1 MQITP
6 LFEKNLKILRDQQPL
21 LAEVI
26 ENGRNNYEALAEV
39 EIVKEKNG
47 RWVKGLAKSPFF
59 ERNFLIKHKKS
70 YQKKSLFFLV
80 GAGAPP
86 FLFHQFRS
94 LPKGTLAVVLF
105 EPDLNV
111 LIHTLCST
119 SIYLALP
126 VGCRLSIAHLPE
138 KEYMQEVMN
147 VNIRPMGAYVV
158 ADGEFIIHEGE
169 AEAFPT
175 EFKKLRNSFAQEVR
189 IHIDILGNSAEDT
202 LLGFRQIALNA
213 LWLLWSPNLRE
224 IGTSFKGLPFICVAS
239 GPSLEK
245 NIHLLKG
252 KENKCVII
260 CAETAL
266 RRLLEEGILP
276 HVVVTLERPTHTY
289 TNYFKVLVDNYGEQC
304 RKILLVGQGVSPPQ
318 VFGRWPGPKI
328 AVGKVEIP
336 VDRWFIGGVLR
347 GNILRSGMSVA
358 HMALMLASV
367 WEAEKIA
374 LIGQDLAFGEDGA
387 SHAGKTAASSAL
399 EIERKR
405 GLDDNLEIPG
415 ALGGTVKT
423 TNIWFLFLKVFES
436 MIPESGRPVYDC
448 TEGGALIKGTEIQPL
463 QTFLNTI
470 PGYTTLTST
479 PADETIKAGTHNLEL
494 KETLTRIDQ
503 SLKQLSECEL
513 ILDEMEKDVHRAAG
527 PAISTERRRSI
538 AYELSEAMDN
548 LNTLNPVLAFIGQSY
563 ANLSGADIAKSRW
576 LETVE
581 EIELWRKV
589 HLEIIRAHRVNVQYL
604 AQWSLYIRTLV
615 QILFDGK
622 TWLNES
628 IENLQRELQAEESAN
643 LFSSGLEKMSL
654 LKEIDRSGREV
665 ASMNLL
671 AARSDGSLSPW
682 MPEQQWQLALFLHSQ
697 GRAEEASHLMSYAA
711 VKFED
716 QEMPREE
723 ILSFFKDYARIL
735 ITPDLC
741 YLPQYR
747 FAKLILDNA
756 RRYGEDDEELK
767 EMTDRVLKDQQGYLD
782 DLYDSGMIGNP
793 ASLQARRITAE
804 RALNSGE
811 LPETLQI
818 VWSIVHDF
826 SATEP
831 VAVRPL
837 ASWLVSTMTKCF
849 HAEDSVLSDTVQEI
863 LGLMADGFG
872 IWAPLHLK
880 LPQQFIDNLQQA
892 GLQFSLQTADTE

>member
-811 LPETLQI
+811 LPETLRI
-818 VWSIVHDF
+818 IWSIVHDF
-826 SATEP
+826 SAAE
-831 VAVRPL
+831 ADSVRPL
-837 ASWLVSTMTKCF
+837 ASWLVSTLTKCF
-849 HAEDSVLSDTVQEI
+849 YAEDRILSDTVQEI
-863 LGLMADGFG
+863 LRLMADNPGT
-872 IWAPLHLK
+872 WSPLHLK
-880 LPQQFIDNLQQA
+880 LPQQFIDYLQQS